1 MQFKLKPLPIVIA
14 IFLVLILTGI
24 LASQFIHQDPL
35 NSEERAWLNLH
46 PVIRLAPDPN
56 FPPLEYFDSQGQYT
70 GLIADY
76 FKLIEQHL
84 NIRIEFVHLDSWDA
98 VLAAA
103 KAGKIDGI
111 TAAQVTPDRSVYLTY
126 TSPLLDIPNAI
137 IVQKDVQGNL
147 SFDKMAGMS
156 VAVTR
161 GYATGEYISANF
173 PKIKLV
179 QVNNDLEALTDVSFK
194 QVDAAVVN
202 EAIASYLI
210 DQQGITNL
218 RIAGDSGKSNSLAIA
233 TRKNIPIL
241 RDILEKGL
249 KSIDPQEQKTI
260 YLNWVHL
267 GSESGIQLGR
277 DFWLSTG
284 LVGSIIIILLLIT
297 LLWNVTLQ
305 NQVRQRTEELKNEL
319 EERRQAENALH
330 ESQQL
335 LSDFMDISP
344 VAISW
349 ARSNHRIEYIN
360 REWERLF
367 GYSLDEVT
375 TIEEWFSKAYPNPD
389 YRHQVACM
397 WADRVEQ
404 AQKSGQHGDPLEV
417 EITCKDGSTRQVS
430 ISFTLIADLTMV
442 TFSDMSMTKLLINEI
457 RQLNADLEKR
467 VGDRTIQL
475 MAANHE
481 LEAFTY
487 SVSHDLRAPLRS
499 INGFSN
505 QLLEENG
512 AQLDDQGHEYLNHI
526 LNTTRRMSQ
535 IINDLLKLSHI
546 TRSEMVIEQVDL
558 SELVRGLMTDIH
570 NTQAEREMEVVLPE
584 HIIVMGDTNLL
595 CIALDNLLRNAWKF
609 TSKCQNTRIEFGV
622 LEQENK
628 PVYFVKDNG
637 AGFDMAYVDKLFNA
651 FSRLHSVTEYE
662 GTGIGLAIVKRI
674 IERHGGDIWAEGK
687 IGQGAVFYF
696 TLL

>member
-1 MQFKLKPLPIVIA
+1 M
-14 IFLVLILTGI
+14 
-24 LASQFIHQDPL
+24 
-35 NSEERAWLNLH
+35 
-46 PVIRLAPDPN
+46 
-56 FPPLEYFDSQGQYT
+56 
-70 GLIADY
+70 
-76 FKLIEQHL
+76 
-84 NIRIEFVHLDSWDA
+84 
-98 VLAAA
+98 
-103 KAGKIDGI
+103 
-111 TAAQVTPDRSVYLTY
+111 
-126 TSPLLDIPNAI
+126 
-137 IVQKDVQGNL
+137 
-147 SFDKMAGMS
+147 
-156 VAVTR
+156 
-161 GYATGEYISANF
+161 
-173 PKIKLV
+173 
-179 QVNNDLEALTDVSFK
+179 
-194 QVDAAVVN
+194 
-202 EAIASYLI
+202 
-210 DQQGITNL
+210 
-218 RIAGDSGKSNSLAIA
+218 
-233 TRKNIPIL
+233 
-241 RDILEKGL
+241 
-249 KSIDPQEQKTI
+249 
-260 YLNWVHL
+260 
-267 GSESGIQLGR
+267 
-277 DFWLSTG
+277 
-284 LVGSIIIILLLIT
+284 
-297 LLWNVTLQ
+297 
-305 NQVRQRTEELKNEL
+305 
-319 EERRQAENALH
+319 
-330 ESQQL
+330 
-335 LSDFMDISP
+335 
-344 VAISW
+344 AISW
-349 ARSNHRIEYIN
+349 ARSNNRIEYIN

-487 SVSHDLRAPLRS
+487 SVSHDLRAPFRS